1 MDTMIDKIPPQ
12 NIEAEQSVLG
22 AMLLEK
28 DAIVRVMEILR
39 PDDFYHEAHKIIF
52 QSITDLFNQAEPVD
66 LVTLTEEL
74 RRKGKLELVGGV
86 TYITAL
92 ANSVPTAANVDYYAK
107 IVEEKS
113 VLRKLIRAATDIVS
127 NCYNSTEDVETII
140 DQAEQQIFKISQ
152 RRSSEGFAPI
162 KSVLTQT
169 FEKIEYL
176 YSHKGGVTGIASG
189 FSDLDKI
196 TSGFQPSDLIIVAAR
211 PSMGKT
217 AFCLDIARNAAI
229 NQGETVAIFSLEMSK
244 DQLAQ
249 RMLCAEARVE
259 GQRLRTGFL
268 TENDWPRLTYALG
281 RLSEAPIFIDD
292 TPGISIMEMRTK
304 ARRIKAEHGLGL
316 LIIDYLQLMQS
327 SSRIE
332 NRQQE
337 ISEIS
342 RSLKGL
348 ARELQV
354 PIIALS
360 QLSRAVESRQD
371 KKPMLSDLRESG
383 AIEQDADVVIFI
395 YRDEYYN
402 SIKEEDIISGKKEDN
417 RGKAEIIIAKQRNG
431 PVGSIELGF
440 QKDFARFV
448 SLEKERKEA

>member
-1 MDTMIDKIPPQ
+1 MDPLLDKIPPQ

-28 DAIVRVMEILR
+28 EAIVRVMEILR
-39 PDDFYHEAHKIIF
+39 PDDFYHDAHRIIY
-52 QSITDLFNQAEPVD
+52 QGISELFNRSEPVD
-66 LVTLTEEL
+66 LITLSEQL
-74 RRKGKLELVGGV
+74 RQRDSLESVGGV
-86 TYITAL
+86 TYLTAL
-92 ANSVPTAANVDYYAK
+92 VNSVPTAANVEHYAR
-107 IVEEKS
+107 IVEEKA
-113 VLRKLIRAATDIVS
+113 VLRKLIRVSTEIVS
-127 NCYNSTEDVETII
+127 NCYNSNEEVEKII
-140 DQAEQQIFKISQ
+140 DQAEQLIFNISQ
-152 RRSSEGFAPI
+152 HRTSESFSLI
-162 KSVLTQT
+162 KNVLMET

-176 YSHKGGVTGIASG
+176 YNHKGGVTGVASG
-189 FSDLDKI
+189 FADLDRI
-196 TSGFQPSDLIIVAAR
+196 TSGFQPSDLIIIAAR

-217 AFCLDIARNAAI
+217 ALCLDIARNAAI
-229 NQGETVAIFSLEMSK
+229 NSKLPVAIFSLEMSK

-268 TENDWPRLTYALG
+268 TEKDWPRLTYALG

-292 TPGISIMEMRTK
+292 TPSISIMEMRTK

-316 LIIDYLQLMQS
+316 MVIDYLQLMQS
-327 SSRIE
+327 SNRIE
-332 NRQQE
+332 SRQQE

-342 RSLKGL
+342 RSLKAL
-348 ARELQV
+348 ARELKIPV
-354 PIIALS
+354 IALS

-402 SIKEEDIISGKKEDN
+402 AIKEEDIISGKKTDN
-417 RGKAEIIIAKQRNG
+417 KGKAEIIVAKQRNG
-431 PVGSIELGF
+431 PIGSIELGF
-440 QKDFARFV
+440 QKEFARFV
-448 SLEKERKEA
+448 VLEKERQEA

>member
-1 MDTMIDKIPPQ
+1 MSLMLDKIPPQ
-12 NIEAEQSVLG
+12 NIEAEQSVVG

-28 DAIVRVMEILR
+28 EAIIRVMEILR
-39 PDDFYHEAHKIIF
+39 PDDFYHDAHRIIF
-52 QSITDLFNQAEPVD
+52 QAITDLFNRAEPVD
-66 LVTLTEEL
+66 LITLTEQL
-74 RRKGKLELVGGV
+74 RQGGNLETVGGV
-86 TYITAL
+86 TYVTAL
-92 ANSVPTAANVDYYAK
+92 ANSVPTAANVEHYAK
-107 IVEEKS
+107 IVEEKAI
-113 VLRKLIRAATDIVS
+113 LRKLIRAATEIVTT
-127 NCYNSTEDVETII
+127 CYNSKEDVESII

-152 RRSSEGFAPI
+152 HRTSEGFSQI
-162 KSVLTQT
+162 KNVLMET

-176 YSHKGGVTGIASG
+176 YSHKGGVTGVASG
-189 FSDLDKI
+189 FSELDKV

-229 NQGETVAIFSLEMSK
+229 NGKKPVAIFSLEMSK

-292 TPGISIMEMRTK
+292 TAGISIMEMRAK

-316 LIIDYLQLMQS
+316 MIIDYLQLMQS
-327 SSRIE
+327 SNRIE
-332 NRQQE
+332 SRQQE

-354 PIIALS
+354 PVIALS

-402 SIKEEDIISGKKEDN
+402 ALKEEDLVSGKKEDN
-417 RGKAEIIIAKQRNG
+417 RGKADIIIAKQRNG

-448 SLEKERKEA
+448 PLEKERKEA

>member
-1 MDTMIDKIPPQ
+1 
-12 NIEAEQSVLG
+12 
-22 AMLLEK
+22 
-28 DAIVRVMEILR
+28 
-39 PDDFYHEAHKIIF
+39 
-52 QSITDLFNQAEPVD
+52 
-66 LVTLTEEL
+66 
-74 RRKGKLELVGGV
+74 
-86 TYITAL
+86 L